1 MMCTHK
7 WNSQVPI
14 KNEALLKTV
23 ELHID
28 NKVMRQEQ
36 EANYIVIFTFFLNFL
51 KSSISIIN
59 IFFGHIHILKNYL
72 KINI

>member
-51 KSSISIIN
+51 KSGISIIN
-59 IFFGHIHILKNYL
+59 IFFGYIHILKNYL